1 VEPDPRGPY
10 HNLERTRQM
19 GTAGATGEATTFLP
33 FRRDPAARQGGAM
46 TVGQPAIRVRG
57 LSKVYKLY
65 ARPRDML
72 IEMATRRNRHTEF
85 WALKDVSFEVG
96 RGEVVGVVGR
106 NGAGKSTLLKI
117 LAGTLDKTE
126 GEVEVHGKVSAILEL
141 GTGFHDD
148 YTGRENIYMGGMC
161 LGMSKGEIDKKYD
174 SIVAFS
180 ELSEVIDRPFRTY
193 SSGMK
198 AKLTF
203 STAISVDPEI
213 LILDEAL
220 AAGDAYFVSKCM
232 GRVRE
237 ICSSG
242 ATVFFVSHSMQLIQ
256 ELCTRAL
263 WIDGGKLIHEGK
275 ATNVAAA
282 YTQSVWAESEA
293 RNREQN
299 AKALATTVET
309 GKYDAGGEAV
319 RITAVRLLDRLGNEK
334 ALFEHGEPFR
344 VRIEWEGRSEQE
356 KVFASVRI
364 DSDLHHAVV
373 GIDGSEYGFLQGGR
387 PVSGSGA
394 VEYEVPALHLSQ
406 GTYFVTAA
414 VRYLVYPRSRD
425 DYLHYREK
433 VAHFSVRHPARHPG
447 VRTVYDPP
455 ITFRELPAAAAGEA
469 A

>member
-1 VEPDPRGPY
+1 MSAP
-10 HNLERTRQM
+10 
-19 GTAGATGEATTFLP
+19 EA
-33 FRRDPAARQGGAM
+33 
-46 TVGQPAIRVRG
+46 AIRVRG
-57 LSKVYKLY
+57 LSKVYRLY

-72 IEMATRRNRHTEF
+72 IEMATRRPRHAEF
-85 WALKDVSFEVG
+85 WALRDVSFEVA

-106 NGAGKSTLLKI
+106 NGAGKSTLLKV
-117 LAGTLDKTE
+117 LAGTLDKTA
-126 GEVEVHGKVSAILEL
+126 GEVEVRGKVSAILEL

-161 LGMSKGEIDKKYD
+161 LGMSRAEIDRKYD

-180 ELSEVIDRPFRTY
+180 ELADVVDRPFRTY

-203 STAISVDPEI
+203 STAISLEPEI

-232 GRVRE
+232 QRVRE

-263 WIDGGKLIHEGK
+263 WIEGGRLIHEGK
-275 ATNVAAA
+275 AANVAAA
-282 YTQSVWAESEA
+282 YTQSVWSESER
-293 RNREQN
+293 RNREAN
-299 AKALATTVET
+299 DRALAATVET
-309 GKYDAGGEAV
+309 GRYEVGGAGV
-319 RITAVRLLDRLGNEK
+319 RITGVRLLDAAGTDK
-334 ALFEHGEPFR
+334 ALFDHGEPFR
-344 VRIEWEGRSEQE
+344 VRIEWEGASERE

-364 DSDLHHAVV
+364 DGDLHHAVV
-373 GIDGSEYGFLQGGR
+373 GIDGSEYGFLQGGKA
-387 PVSGSGA
+387 VSGRGA
-394 VEYEVPALHLSQ
+394 VEYEIPALHLAQ
-406 GTYFVTAA
+406 GTYFVTCA
-414 VRYLVYPRSRD
+414 VRYLAYPRSRD

-433 VAHFSVRHPARHPG
+433 VAHFSVRHPGRHPG
-447 VRTVYDPP
+447 AKTVYDPP
-455 ITFRELPAAAAGEA
+455 VVFREAPEARPGVTAEA

>member
-1 VEPDPRGPY
+1 MIAP
-10 HNLERTRQM
+10 
-19 GTAGATGEATTFLP
+19 EA
-33 FRRDPAARQGGAM
+33 
-46 TVGQPAIRVRG
+46 AIRVRG
-57 LSKVYKLY
+57 LSKVYRLY
-65 ARPRDML
+65 TRPRDML

-85 WALKDVSFEVG
+85 WALTDVSFEVG

-117 LAGTLDKTE
+117 LAGTLDKTA
-126 GEVEVHGKVSAILEL
+126 GEVDVNGRISAILEL

-161 LGMSKGEIDKKYD
+161 LGMSKAEIDRKYD

-180 ELSEVIDRPFRTY
+180 ELADVIDRPFRTY

-232 GRVRE
+232 RRVRE
-237 ICSSG
+237 LCQSG

-263 WIDGGKLIHEGK
+263 WIDSGKLIYEGK
-275 ATNVAAA
+275 AQNVAAA
-282 YTQSVWAESEA
+282 YTQSVWSESER
-293 RNREQN
+293 RNKEQN
-299 AKALATTVET
+299 EKALAATIET
-309 GKYDAGGEAV
+309 GAYKVGGEEV
-319 RITAVRLLDRLGNEK
+319 RITAVKLLDAAGNEK
-334 ALFEHGEPFR
+334 ALFDHGEPFR
-344 VRIEWEGRSEQE
+344 IRIEWEGRSEQE

-373 GIDGSEYGFLQGGR
+373 GIDGADHGFIQSGL
-387 PVSGSGA
+387 PVSGRGA
-394 VEYEVPALHLSQ
+394 VEYEVPALHLGQ
-406 GTYFVTAA
+406 GTYFVSCS
-414 VRYLVYPRSRD
+414 VRYLSYPRTRED
-425 DYLHYREK
+425 ILHYLEK
-433 VAHFSVRHPARHPG
+433 VAHFSVRYPG
-447 VRTVYDPP
+447 RNITHRSIYEPP
-455 ITFRELPAAAAGEA
+455 VSFKEF
-469 A
+469 

>member
-1 VEPDPRGPY
+1 MSASDV
-10 HNLERTRQM
+10 
-19 GTAGATGEATTFLP
+19 
-33 FRRDPAARQGGAM
+33 
-46 TVGQPAIRVRG
+46 AIRVRG
-57 LSKVYKLY
+57 LSKMYRLY

-72 IEMATRRNRHTEF
+72 IEMATRRPRHSEF
-85 WALKDVSFEVG
+85 WALRDVSFEVG

-106 NGAGKSTLLKI
+106 NGAGKSTLLKV

-126 GEVEVHGKVSAILEL
+126 GEVETHGKVSAILEL

-161 LGMSKGEIDKKYD
+161 LGMSKAEIDKKYD

-180 ELSEVIDRPFRTY
+180 ELAEVIDRPFRTY

-232 GRVRE
+232 QRVRE
-237 ICSSG
+237 ICRSG

-263 WIDGGKLIHEGK
+263 WIDGGRLVHEGK
-275 ATNVAAA
+275 AQNVAAA
-282 YTQSVWAESEA
+282 YTQSVWSEA
-293 RNREQN
+293 ERRNQEQN
-299 AKALATTVET
+299 AKAVAATVET
-309 GKYDAGGEAV
+309 GRYDVGGDQV
-319 RITAVRLLDRLGNEK
+319 RITAVRLLDAAGAEK
-334 ALFEHGEPFR
+334 ALFDHGEVLR
-344 VRIEWEGRSEQE
+344 VRIEWEGRTEHE
-356 KVFASVRI
+356 KVFAVVRI
-364 DSDLHHAVV
+364 DGDLHHAVV
-373 GIDGSEYGFLQGGR
+373 GIDGSEYGFLREGR
-387 PVSGSGA
+387 QVAGRGA
-394 VEYEVPALHLSQ
+394 VEFEIPALHLAQ
-406 GTYFVTAA
+406 GTYFVTCAL
-414 VRYLVYPRSRD
+414 RYLAYPRSRD

-433 VAHFSVRHPARHPG
+433 AAHFSVRHPDRHFT

-455 ITFRELPAAAAGEA
+455 VKYREAGESA
-469 A
+469 

>member
-1 VEPDPRGPY
+1 VSASD
-10 HNLERTRQM
+10 
-19 GTAGATGEATTFLP
+19 A
-33 FRRDPAARQGGAM
+33 
-46 TVGQPAIRVRG
+46 AIRVRG
-57 LSKVYKLY
+57 LSKVYRLY
-65 ARPRDML
+65 KRPRDML
-72 IEMATRRNRHTEF
+72 IEMATRRDRHTEF
-85 WALKDVSFEVG
+85 WALRDVSFEVG

-126 GEVEVHGKVSAILEL
+126 GEVEVSGRVSAILEL

-161 LGMSKGEIDKKYD
+161 LGMSKAEIDKKYD

-180 ELSEVIDRPFRTY
+180 ELADVIDRPFRTY

-232 GRVRE
+232 RRVRE

-263 WIDGGKLIHEGK
+263 WIDAGKLVHEGK
-275 ATNVAAA
+275 AQNVAAA
-282 YTQSVWAESEA
+282 YTQSVWSESER
-293 RNREQN
+293 RNKEQN
-299 AKALATTVET
+299 ERALAETVQT
-309 GKYDAGGEAV
+309 GTYKVGGEEV
-319 RITAVRLLDRLGNEK
+319 RITAVKLLDRDGTER
-334 ALFEHGEPFR
+334 ALFDHGEPFR

-364 DSDLHHAVV
+364 DSDLHHGVII
-373 GIDGSEYGFLQGGR
+373 IDGADHGFLHGGR
-387 PVSGSGA
+387 PPSGRGA
-394 VEYEVPALHLSQ
+394 IEYEVPAMHLGQ
-406 GTYFVTAA
+406 GTYFVSCS
-414 VRYLVYPRSRD
+414 VRFLNYPRTRD
-425 DYLHYREK
+425 DILHYLEK
-433 VAHFSVRHPARHPG
+433 AAHFSVRYPG
-447 VRTVYDPP
+447 RNITHRAIYEPP
-455 ITFRELPAAAAGEA
+455 VTFREG
-469 A
+469 

>member
-1 VEPDPRGPY
+1 
-10 HNLERTRQM
+10 M
-19 GTAGATGEATTFLP
+19 SA
-33 FRRDPAARQGGAM
+33 
-46 TVGQPAIRVRG
+46 AIRVRN
-57 LSKVYKLY
+57 LSKMYRLYK
-65 ARPRDML
+65 RPRDML
-72 IEMATRRNRHTEF
+72 IEMATGRSRHTEF

-117 LAGTLDKTE
+117 LAGTLDKTG
-126 GEVEVHGKVSAILEL
+126 GEVETHGKVSAILEL

-161 LGMSKGEIDKKYD
+161 LGMAKAEIDKKYD
-174 SIVAFS
+174 SIVEFS
-180 ELSEVIDRPFRTY
+180 ELADVIDRPFRTY

-263 WIDGGKLIHEGK
+263 WIDAGKLVHEGK
-275 ATNVAAA
+275 AQNVAAA
-282 YTQSVWAESEA
+282 YTQSIWSESER
-293 RNREQN
+293 RNRELNEQ
-299 AKALATTVET
+299 ALAATVET
-309 GKYDAGGEAV
+309 GKYEVGGDRV
-319 RITAVRLLDRLGNEK
+319 RITAVRLLDAAGNEK
-334 ALFEHGEPFR
+334 ALFDHGEPFR
-344 VRIEWEGRSEQE
+344 ARVEWEGKSTEE
-356 KVFASVRI
+356 KVFVSIRI
-364 DSDLHHAVV
+364 DGDLHHA
-373 GIDGSEYGFLQGGR
+373 ITAFDGSEHGFLQGGR
-387 PVSGSGA
+387 PVDGRGA
-394 VEYEVPALHLSQ
+394 VEFTIPALHLAQ
-406 GTYFVTAA
+406 GTYFVTCA
-414 VRYLVYPRSRD
+414 VRFLRYPRTRD

-433 VAHFSVRHPARHPG
+433 VAHFSVRYAD
-447 VRTVYDPP
+447 RTVVHRTIYEPPVTYAEDPP
-455 ITFRELPAAAAGEA
+455 PS
-469 A
+469 

>member
-1 VEPDPRGPY
+1 MSAPD
-10 HNLERTRQM
+10 
-19 GTAGATGEATTFLP
+19 
-33 FRRDPAARQGGAM
+33 
-46 TVGQPAIRVRG
+46 VAIRVRG
-57 LSKVYKLY
+57 LSKVYRLY

-72 IEMATRRNRHTEF
+72 VEMVTRRPRHTEF
-85 WALKDVSFEVG
+85 WALKDVSFEVA

-117 LAGTLDKTE
+117 LAGTLDKTA

-161 LGMSKGEIDKKYD
+161 LGMSRAEIDAKYD
-174 SIVAFS
+174 SIVEFS
-180 ELSEVIDRPFRTY
+180 ELADVIDRPFRTY

-237 ICSSG
+237 ICNSG

-263 WIDGGKLIHEGK
+263 WIDGGRLVHEGK
-275 ATNVAAA
+275 AQNVAAA
-282 YTQSVWAESEA
+282 YTQSVWSEA
-293 RNREQN
+293 ERRNRERTE
-299 AKALATTVET
+299 KALATTVET
-309 GKYDAGGEAV
+309 GRYEVGGRQV
-319 RITAVRLLDRLGNEK
+319 RITGVRLLDAAGTDK
-334 ALFEHGEPFR
+334 ALFDHGEPFR
-344 VRIEWEGRSEQE
+344 VRVEWEGRSDEE

-364 DSDLHHAVV
+364 DGDLHHAIV
-373 GIDGSEYGFLQGGR
+373 IMDGSEHGFLQGGK
-387 PVSGSGA
+387 PVDGRGA
-394 VEYEVPALHLSQ
+394 VEFTIPALHLAQ
-406 GTYFVTAA
+406 GTYFVTCS
-414 VRYLVYPRSRD
+414 VRYLRYPRSRD
-425 DYLHYREK
+425 DILHYREK
-433 VAHFSVRHPARHPG
+433 VAHFSVRYPD
-447 VRTVYDPP
+447 RTVVHRTIYEPP
-455 ITFRELPAAAAGEA
+455 IRFKGDA
-469 A
+469 

>member
-1 VEPDPRGPY
+1 MSAPD
-10 HNLERTRQM
+10 
-19 GTAGATGEATTFLP
+19 A
-33 FRRDPAARQGGAM
+33 
-46 TVGQPAIRVRG
+46 AIRVRD
-57 LSKVYKLY
+57 LSKVYRLY
-65 ARPRDML
+65 KRPRDML
-72 IEMATRRNRHTEF
+72 IEMATRRPRHTEF
-85 WALKDVSFEVG
+85 WALRDVSFEVG

-117 LAGTLDKTE
+117 LAGTLDKTA
-126 GEVEVHGKVSAILEL
+126 GEVETHGKVSAILEL

-161 LGMSKGEIDKKYD
+161 LGMSKSEIDRKYD

-180 ELSEVIDRPFRTY
+180 ELAEVIDRPFRTY

-263 WIDGGKLIHEGK
+263 WIDGGRLVHEGK
-275 ATNVAAA
+275 AANVAAA
-282 YTQSVWAESEA
+282 YTQSVWSEA
-293 RNREQN
+293 ERRNREQTER
-299 AKALATTVET
+299 ALDATVQT
-309 GKYDAGGEAV
+309 GRYEVGGGGV
-319 RITAVRLLDRLGNEK
+319 RITRVRLLDAAGNDA
-334 ALFEHGEPFR
+334 ALFDHGAPFR
-344 VRIEWEGRSEQE
+344 VRIEWEGTSDRP

-373 GIDGSEYGFLQGGR
+373 AFDGSEHGFLQGGR
-387 PVSGSGA
+387 PPAGRGA
-394 VEYEVPALHLSQ
+394 VEFAVPALHLAQ
-406 GTYFVTAA
+406 GTYFVTCS
-414 VRYLVYPRSRD
+414 VRYLQYPRSRD
-425 DYLHYREK
+425 DILHYREK
-433 VAHFSVRHPARHPG
+433 VAHFSVRYPG
-447 VRTVYDPP
+447 RTVVHRTIYEPP
-455 ITFRELPAAAAGEA
+455 VEYRAEEGD
-469 A
+469 

>member
-1 VEPDPRGPY
+1 VS
-10 HNLERTRQM
+10 
-19 GTAGATGEATTFLP
+19 ASA
-33 FRRDPAARQGGAM
+33 
-46 TVGQPAIRVRG
+46 VAIRVRN

-85 WALKDVSFEVG
+85 WALRDVSFEVG

-106 NGAGKSTLLKI
+106 NGAGKSTLLKV

-148 YTGRENIYMGGMC
+148 YTGRENVYMGGMC
-161 LGMSKGEIDKKYD
+161 LGMSKAEIDKKYD

-180 ELSEVIDRPFRTY
+180 ELADVIDRPFRTY

-232 GRVRE
+232 QRVRE

-263 WIDGGKLIHEGK
+263 WIDGGRLVHEGK
-275 ATNVAAA
+275 APNVAAA
-282 YTQSVWAESEA
+282 YTQSVWSESER
-293 RNREQN
+293 RNLEQN
-299 AKALATTVET
+299 ARALAATVESGRYT
-309 GKYDAGGEAV
+309 VGGEQV
-319 RITAVRLLDRLGNEK
+319 RITAVKLLDRDGNEK
-334 ALFEHGEPFR
+334 ALFDHGEPFR

-364 DSDLHHAVV
+364 DSDLHHAIV
-373 GIDGSEYGFLQGGR
+373 GIDGADHGFIQGGK
-387 PVSGSGA
+387 PVSGRGA
-394 VEYEVPALHLSQ
+394 VEYEVPELHLGQ
-406 GTYFVTAA
+406 GTYFVSAS
-414 VRYLVYPRSRD
+414 VRYLSYPRTRD
-425 DYLHYREK
+425 DILHYLEK
-433 VAHFSVRHPARHPG
+433 VAHFSVRYPG
-447 VRTVYDPP
+447 RNITHRSIYEPP
-455 ITFRELPAAAAGEA
+455 VSFKEDA
-469 A
+469 

>member
-1 VEPDPRGPY
+1 MSASD
-10 HNLERTRQM
+10 
-19 GTAGATGEATTFLP
+19 A
-33 FRRDPAARQGGAM
+33 
-46 TVGQPAIRVRG
+46 AIRVRH
-57 LSKVYKLY
+57 LSKVYRLY
-65 ARPRDML
+65 KRPRDML
-72 IEMATRRNRHTEF
+72 IEMATGRNRHTEF
-85 WALKDVSFEVG
+85 WALKDVSFDVG

-117 LAGTLDKTE
+117 LAGTLDNTA
-126 GEVEVHGKVSAILEL
+126 GEVETHGKVSAILEL

-161 LGMSKGEIDKKYD
+161 LGMSKAEIDRKYD

-180 ELSEVIDRPFRTY
+180 ELAEVIDRPFRTY

-232 GRVRE
+232 RRVRE

-263 WIDGGKLIHEGK
+263 WIDGGKLVHEGK
-275 ATNVAAA
+275 AQNVAAA
-282 YTQSVWAESEA
+282 YTQSVWSESER
-293 RNREQN
+293 RNKEQN
-299 AKALATTVET
+299 ERALAETVQT
-309 GKYDAGGEAV
+309 GVYKVGGEEV
-319 RITAVRLLDRLGNEK
+319 RITSVKLLDRDGNER

-344 VRIEWEGRSEQE
+344 VRVEWEGRSEQE

-364 DSDLHHAVV
+364 DSDLHHGVIIV
-373 GIDGSEYGFLQGGR
+373 DGADYGFLHGGR
-387 PVSGSGA
+387 PVSGRGA
-394 VEYEVPALHLSQ
+394 VEYEIPALHLGQ
-406 GTYFVTAA
+406 GTYFVSCS
-414 VRYLVYPRSRD
+414 VRFLNYPRTRD
-425 DYLHYREK
+425 DILHYLEK
-433 VAHFSVRHPARHPG
+433 AAHFSVRYPG
-447 VRTVYDPP
+447 RNITHRAIYEPP
-455 ITFRELPAAAAGEA
+455 VTFTEG
-469 A
+469 